1 MLEELR
7 VNLKLL
13 RLLELALELVLPNP
27 LCCLGG
33 GDLGGG
39 TFDIEEF

>member
-27 LCCLGG
+27 LCFLGG